1 MFGGNRANM
10 LSGKVET
17 MITVAFCTQKG
28 GTGKTTIATAL
39 ATAAHLSG
47 QKSALL
53 DLDPQTNAVN
63 WFDRREQDG
72 PDVAS
77 IQPGAIKRSLDA
89 YRGLGMDWVFIDT
102 PGKMDSASTEAAKHA
117 DIVLI
122 PTQAQI
128 FSIDTLEP
136 LKRLL
141 DMAGNPPA
149 FVVLN
154 MVHPNA
160 GGRAAED
167 AAAIADNFK
176 MAVAPIHLSRL
187 KAFEDAPAVGQS
199 AQEWEPKGRAAQ
211 EVAALFSFI
220 SNHASM
226 VEGKHEKVKA

>member
-1 MFGGNRANM
+1 
-10 LSGKVET
+10 
-17 MITVAFCTQKG
+17 MITVALCTQKG

-39 ATAAHLSG
+39 AVAAHLAG
-47 QKSALL
+47 KKSALL

-63 WFDRREQDG
+63 WFDRRVGDG

-77 IQPGAIKRSLDA
+77 IQSGAIRRSLDA

-117 DIVLI
+117 DMVLI

-128 FSIDTLEP
+128 FAIDTLEP

-154 MVHPNA
+154 LVHPNA
-160 GGRAAED
+160 GGRAADD
-167 AAAIADNFK
+167 AAAIADRFNVS
-176 MAVAPIHLSRL
+176 VAPIHMSRL
-187 KAFEDAPAVGQS
+187 KAYEDAPALGQTP
-199 AQEWEPKGRAAQ
+199 QELEPEGRAAQ
-211 EVAALFSFI
+211 EVVGLFAFFSEQ
-220 SNHASM
+220 ASM
-226 VEGKHEKVKA
+226 ITGKRERMKA

>member
-1 MFGGNRANM
+1 
-10 LSGKVET
+10 

-39 ATAAHLSG
+39 AVAAHQAG
-47 QKSALL
+47 KKSALL

-63 WFDRREQDG
+63 WFDRREGDG

-77 IQPGAIKRSLDA
+77 IQPGAIPRSLDA

-117 DIVLI
+117 DMVLI

-128 FSIDTLEP
+128 FAIDTLEP

-154 MVHPNA
+154 LVHPNA
-160 GGRAAED
+160 GGRAADD
-167 AAAIADNFK
+167 AAAIAERFNV
-176 MAVAPIHLSRL
+176 AVAPIHMSRL
-187 KAFEDAPAVGQS
+187 KAYGDAPALGQTP
-199 AQEWEPKGRAAQ
+199 QELEPQGRAAQ
-211 EVAALFSFI
+211 EVAGLFSFL
-220 SNHASM
+220 SEQASM
-226 VEGKHEKVKA
+226 ITGKHERMKA

>member
-1 MFGGNRANM
+1 
-10 LSGKVET
+10 
-17 MITVAFCTQKG
+17 MITVALCTQKG

-39 ATAAHLSG
+39 AVAAHQAG
-47 QKSALL
+47 KKSALL

-63 WFDRREQDG
+63 WFDRREGDG

-77 IQPGAIKRSLDA
+77 IQPGAIRRSLEA

-117 DIVLI
+117 DMVLI

-128 FSIDTLEP
+128 FAIDTLEP

-154 MVHPNA
+154 LVHPNA
-160 GGRAAED
+160 GGRAADD
-167 AAAIADNFK
+167 AAAIAERFNV
-176 MAVAPIHLSRL
+176 AVAPIHMSRL
-187 KAFEDAPAVGQS
+187 KAYEDAPALGQTP
-199 AQEWEPKGRAAQ
+199 QELEPQGRAAQ
-211 EVAALFSFI
+211 EVAGLFTFLSEQ
-220 SNHASM
+220 ASM
-226 VEGKHEKVKA
+226 IAGNHERMKA

>member
-1 MFGGNRANM
+1 
-10 LSGKVET
+10 

-39 ATAAHLSG
+39 AVAAHLAG
-47 QKSALL
+47 KKSALL

-63 WFDRREQDG
+63 WFDRREGDG

-77 IQPGAIKRSLDA
+77 IQPGAIRRSLDA

-102 PGKMDSASTEAAKHA
+102 PGKMDSASTEAAKYA
-117 DIVLI
+117 DMVLI

-128 FSIDTLEP
+128 FAIDTLEP

-154 MVHPNA
+154 LVHPNA
-160 GGRAAED
+160 GGRAADD
-167 AAAIADNFK
+167 AAAIAERFN
-176 MAVAPIHLSRL
+176 VSVVPIHMSRL
-187 KAFEDAPAVGQS
+187 KAYEDAPALGQTP
-199 AQEWEPKGRAAQ
+199 QELEPQGRAAQ
-211 EVAALFSFI
+211 EVAGLFSFL
-220 SNHASM
+220 SEQASM
-226 VEGKHEKVKA
+226 ITGKHERMKA

>member
-1 MFGGNRANM
+1 
-10 LSGKVET
+10 

-39 ATAAHLSG
+39 AVAAHRAG
-47 QKSALL
+47 KKSALL

-63 WFDRREQDG
+63 WFDRREGDG

-77 IQPGAIKRSLDA
+77 IQPGAIRRSLDA

-117 DIVLI
+117 DMVII

-128 FSIDTLEP
+128 FAIDTLEP

-141 DMAGNPPA
+141 DMAGSPPA

-154 MVHPNA
+154 LVHPNA
-160 GGRAAED
+160 GGRAADD
-167 AAAIADNFK
+167 ALAIAERFN
-176 MAVAPIHLSRL
+176 MSVAPVHMSRL
-187 KAFEDAPAVGQS
+187 KAQEDAPALGQT
-199 AQEWEPKGRAAQ
+199 AQELEPNGRAAQ
-211 EVAALFSFI
+211 EIAGLFSFLTEQ
-220 SNHASM
+220 ASM
-226 VEGKHEKVKA
+226 IAGKHERVKA

>member
-1 MFGGNRANM
+1 
-10 LSGKVET
+10 
-17 MITVAFCTQKG
+17 MITVALCTQKG

-39 ATAAHLSG
+39 AVAAHLAG
-47 QKSALL
+47 KKSALL

-63 WFDRREQDG
+63 WFDRREGDG

-77 IQPGAIKRSLDA
+77 IQPGAIPRSLDA

-117 DIVLI
+117 DMVLI

-128 FSIDTLEP
+128 FAIDTLEP

-154 MVHPNA
+154 LVHPNA
-160 GGRAAED
+160 GGRAADD
-167 AAAIADNFK
+167 AAAIADRFNVS
-176 MAVAPIHLSRL
+176 VAPIHMSRL
-187 KAFEDAPAVGQS
+187 KAYEDAPALGQTP
-199 AQEWEPKGRAAQ
+199 QELEPEGRAAQ
-211 EVAALFSFI
+211 EVAGLFAFLSGQ
-220 SNHASM
+220 ASM
-226 VEGKHEKVKA
+226 ITGKHERMKA

>member
-1 MFGGNRANM
+1 
-10 LSGKVET
+10 

-39 ATAAHLSG
+39 AVAAYLAG

-63 WFDRREQDG
+63 WFDRREGDG

-77 IQPGAIKRSLDA
+77 IQPGAIRRSLDA
-89 YRGLGMDWVFIDT
+89 YRGLGMEWVFIDT

-117 DIVLI
+117 DMVLI

-128 FSIDTLEP
+128 FAIDTLEP

-154 MVHPNA
+154 LVHPNA
-160 GGRAAED
+160 GSRVADD
-167 AAAIADNFK
+167 AAAIADRFNIS
-176 MAVAPIHLSRL
+176 VAPIHMSRL
-187 KAFEDAPAVGQS
+187 KAYEDAPALGQTP
-199 AQEWEPKGRAAQ
+199 QEMEPQGRAAQ
-211 EVAALFSFI
+211 EVARLFSFLSQQVSTI
-220 SNHASM
+220 TGNHERM
-226 VEGKHEKVKA
+226 KA

>member
-1 MFGGNRANM
+1 
-10 LSGKVET
+10 
-17 MITVAFCTQKG
+17 MITVALCTQKG

-39 ATAAHLSG
+39 AVAAHLTG
-47 QKSALL
+47 KKSALL

-63 WFDRREQDG
+63 WFDRREGDG

-77 IQPGAIKRSLDA
+77 IQPGAIRRSLDA

-117 DIVLI
+117 DMVLI

-128 FSIDTLEP
+128 FAIDTLEP

-154 MVHPNA
+154 LVHPNA
-160 GGRAAED
+160 GGRAADD
-167 AAAIADNFK
+167 AAAIAERFNV
-176 MAVAPIHLSRL
+176 AVAPIHMSRL
-187 KAFEDAPAVGQS
+187 KAYEDAPALGQTP
-199 AQEWEPKGRAAQ
+199 QELEPQGRAAQ
-211 EVAALFSFI
+211 EVAGLFAFLSEQ
-220 SNHASM
+220 ASM
-226 VEGKHEKVKA
+226 IAGNHERMKA

>member
-1 MFGGNRANM
+1 
-10 LSGKVET
+10 

-39 ATAAHLSG
+39 ATAAHLAG
-47 QKSALL
+47 KKSALL

-63 WFDRREQDG
+63 WFDRREGDG

-89 YRGLGMDWVFIDT
+89 YRNLGMDWVFIDT

-141 DMAGNPPA
+141 DMAGNPTA
-149 FVVLN
+149 FVILN

-167 AAAIADNFK
+167 AAAIAETFK
-176 MAVAPIHLSRL
+176 MTVAPIHLSRL
-187 KAFEDAPAVGQS
+187 KAFEDAPALGKS
-199 AQEWEPKGRAAQ
+199 AQELEPNGRAAQ
-211 EVAALFSFI
+211 ESAALFDFI
-220 SNHASM
+220 VKHASM
-226 VEGKHEKVKA
+226 K

>member
-1 MFGGNRANM
+1 
-10 LSGKVET
+10 

-39 ATAAHLSG
+39 AVAAHQAG
-47 QKSALL
+47 KKSALL

-63 WFDRREQDG
+63 WFDRREGDG

-77 IQPGAIKRSLDA
+77 IQPGAIPRSLDA

-102 PGKMDSASTEAAKHA
+102 PGKMDSASTEAARHA
-117 DIVLI
+117 DMVLI

-128 FSIDTLEP
+128 FAIDTLEP

-154 MVHPNA
+154 LVHPNA
-160 GGRAAED
+160 GGRAADD
-167 AAAIADNFK
+167 AALIAERFNVS
-176 MAVAPIHLSRL
+176 VAPIHLSRL
-187 KAFEDAPAVGQS
+187 KAYEDAPALGQTP
-199 AQEWEPKGRAAQ
+199 QELEPQGRAAQ
-211 EVAALFSFI
+211 EVAGLFTFLSEQ
-220 SNHASM
+220 ASM
-226 VEGKHEKVKA
+226 IAGNHERMKA

>member
-1 MFGGNRANM
+1 
-10 LSGKVET
+10 
-17 MITVAFCTQKG
+17 MITVALCTQKG

-39 ATAAHLSG
+39 AVAAHLTG
-47 QKSALL
+47 KKSALL

-63 WFDRREQDG
+63 WFDRREGDG

-77 IQPGAIKRSLDA
+77 IQPGAIRRSLEA

-117 DIVLI
+117 DMVLI

-128 FSIDTLEP
+128 FAIDTLEP

-154 MVHPNA
+154 LVHPNA
-160 GGRAAED
+160 GGRAADD
-167 AAAIADNFK
+167 AAAIAERFNV
-176 MAVAPIHLSRL
+176 AVAPIHMSRL
-187 KAFEDAPAVGQS
+187 KAYEDAPALGQTP
-199 AQEWEPKGRAAQ
+199 QELEPQGRAAQ
-211 EVAALFSFI
+211 EVAGLFAFLSEQ
-220 SNHASM
+220 ASM
-226 VEGKHEKVKA
+226 IAGNHERMKA